1 MNIFHYLFYFINS
14 YMIKFRNRKDSVFYS
29 SLFLSIIEVF
39 LLYDIFYIIERI
51 TGLYYEMNKLEI
63 MILYWVFASLNSL
76 YFYRKDRFKKI
87 NSKYHTQEKRLKRIR
102 NILIIS
108 VILIIY
114 ILFLTLASIRID

>member
-1 MNIFHYLFYFINS
+1 
-14 YMIKFRNRKDSVFYS
+14 MIKFRNRKDSVFYS